1 MNFKKS
7 PKKII
12 SLIQKKFL
20 GKIAIRSSA
29 SDEDTEIKSNAGKYK
44 SFINVNS
51 KNYFEIE
58 KCINL
63 VIESY
68 KSKNRN
74 NIFLYK
80 KW

>member
-1 MNFKKS
+1 MHLMK
-7 PKKII
+7 
-12 SLIQKKFL
+12 IQKL
-20 GKIAIRSSA
+20 SQMQS
-29 SDEDTEIKSNAGKYK
+29 KYK